1 LVPSSGQVSCSPAS
15 DRAAGAFLSF
25 GTGFLIV
32 SKIRTDHTVELVARA
47 IYEAEQHA
55 CSWDNGSAMSRERSR
70 EYARNAIRLLNND
83 IGVLLSAL
91 NEAAAEQ
98 SSSGLRAVS

>member
-1 LVPSSGQVSCSPAS
+1 MG
-15 DRAAGAFLSF
+15 R
-25 GTGFLIV
+25 
-32 SKIRTDHTVELVARA
+32 IRTDHTVELVARA

-55 CSWDNGSAMSRERSR
+55 RSWDSGSARNRERSR
-70 EYARNAIRLLNND
+70 EYARNAIKLLNDD

-98 SSSGLRAVS
+98 PSRGSGAVT